1 VTIES
6 PSTTESP
13 STPTSLIRTTW
24 TTVLCDS
31 LEKVFPDTDPRRM
44 DATIGFHAFRGETVS
59 IQIAFRPPS
68 LVGGG
73 RLPQVVVDEIAL
85 PDGVRA
91 EVSVVDLVPA
101 TFLAFDGHDAGY
113 LRDMAGLYPDP
124 IRPLG
129 QEAVEPFVGQ
139 WRSFWIDLVVAH
151 DADAS
156 TVPLEITLRT
166 TDGTEIGTHAVDL
179 EIVGESLPALGLV
192 NTHWFHC
199 DGLALHYG
207 VEVFSEEHWAVIDT
221 FMAMAADIGI
231 NSILT
236 PVWTPPLDTPRG
248 AVRLPVQL
256 LGIRAS
262 EHGGYAF
269 DFTNLRRWIGLARAH
284 GIAYLEIAHLF
295 TQWGATA
302 TPAIYVEQ
310 DGVTQRRFGWD
321 VAATDPSYRRLL
333 EALLPELRA
342 VLDEDWVSDR
352 VFFHISDEP
361 HGDQATTYLAA
372 RQSVD
377 DLLDGCTIIDALSD
391 FELYTSG
398 TVPIPV
404 VATDAAEPFLAAGVD
419 PLWLYYCVGQNT
431 DVANRFIGM
440 PSSRNRALGAQLYIT
455 RAAGF
460 LQWGFN
466 FYLSWDSSRVVD
478 PFQTPD
484 AAGGFPAGDPFLV
497 YPGPGGV
504 PWHSLR
510 SRVFAEAVNDV
521 RLMQLVRDVAGDD
534 VVRGIVDPDATLT
547 LKHYSLDPDHYRRMR
562 AALVERVAG

>member
-1 VTIES
+1 
-6 PSTTESP
+6 
-13 STPTSLIRTTW
+13 
-24 TTVLCDS
+24 
-31 LEKVFPDTDPRRM
+31 
-44 DATIGFHAFRGETVS
+44 
-59 IQIAFRPPS
+59 
-68 LVGGG
+68 
-73 RLPQVVVDEIAL
+73 
-85 PDGVRA
+85 
-91 EVSVVDLVPA
+91 
-101 TFLAFDGHDAGY
+101 
-113 LRDMAGLYPDP
+113 
-124 IRPLG
+124 
-129 QEAVEPFVGQ
+129 
-139 WRSFWIDLVVAH
+139 VVAEN
-151 DADAS
+151 ADAA
-156 TVPLEITLRT
+156 TVPLTVTLRT
-166 TDGTEIGTHAVDL
+166 TDGTEIGTHLVEL
-179 EIVGESLPALGLV
+179 EVVAATLPPLGLV
-192 NTHWFHC
+192 NSHWFHC

-207 VEVFSEEHWAVIDT
+207 VDVFSEEHWAIIDR
-221 FMAMAADIGI
+221 FLGIAAEVGI

-256 LGIRAS
+256 LGIRES
-262 EHGGYAF
+262 DDGGYVF
-269 DFTNLRRWIGLARAH
+269 DFANVRRWISLARNH

-302 TPAIYVEQ
+302 TPAIYVER
-310 DGVTQRRFGWD
+310 DGVTERRFGWD
-321 VAATDPSYRRLL
+321 VPATDSSYRRLL
-333 EALLPELRA
+333 EALVPELRA
-342 VLDEDWVSDR
+342 VLDEAWGSD

-361 HGDQATTYLAA
+361 HGDQATTYRVA
-372 RQSVD
+372 RQVVD

-404 VATDAAEPFLAAGVD
+404 VATDAAEPFLEAGVD
-419 PLWLYYCVGQNT
+419 PLWLYYCVGQNR

-440 PSSRNRALGAQLYIT
+440 PSSRNRALGAQLYVT
-455 RAAGF
+455 GAAGF

-497 YPGPGGV
+497 YPGPDGV

-521 RLMQLVRDVAGDD
+521 RLMQMLRDLAGDD
-534 VVRGIVDPDATLT
+534 AVRGIVDPDATLT

-562 AALVERVAG
+562 ASLVERLTAVVRGRRAR

>member
-1 VTIES
+1 VTIAAPLRDPQS
-6 PSTTESP
+6 V
-13 STPTSLIRTTW
+13 RTAW

-31 LEKVFPDTDPRRM
+31 LEKVFPDTEPRAI
-44 DATIGFHAFRGETVS
+44 DTTIGFHALRGETVS
-59 IQIAFRPPS
+59 VQVAFLPPS
-68 LVGGG
+68 LIGGG
-73 RLPQVVVDEIAL
+73 RVPHVVVDEIAL
-85 PDGVRA
+85 PAGIRA
-91 EVSVVDLVPA
+91 EVGVVDLVPA

-113 LRDMAGLYPDP
+113 LRDTAGLYPDP

-129 QEAVEPFVGQ
+129 TDAVQPFVGQ
-139 WRSFWIDLVVAH
+139 WRAIWIDVAVAA
-151 DADAS
+151 DADPA
-156 TVPLEITLRT
+156 TVPLTITLRT
-166 TDGTEIGTHAVDL
+166 VDGAEIGTHTIDL
-179 EIVGESLPALGLV
+179 EVVPETLPPLGLV

-207 VEVFSEEHWAVIDT
+207 VDVFSEEHWAIIDR
-221 FMAMAADIGI
+221 FLGMAAEIGI

-256 LGIRAS
+256 LGIRDTGA
-262 EHGGYAF
+262 GAYTF
-269 DFTNLRRWIGLARAH
+269 DFTHVRRWISLARKH
-284 GIAYLEIAHLF
+284 GIAHLEIAHLF

-302 TPAIYVEQ
+302 TPAVYVEH

-321 VAATDPSYRRLL
+321 VAATDPSYRGFL

-342 VLDEDWVSDR
+342 VLDEEWGLDH

-372 RQSVD
+372 RQTVD
-377 DLLDGCTIIDALSD
+377 DLLEGCTIIDALSD

-404 VATDAAEPFLAAGVD
+404 VATDAAEPFLEAGVD

-431 DVANRFIGM
+431 DVANRFVAM
-440 PSSRNRALGAQLYIT
+440 PSSRNRALGAQLYLT
-455 RAAGF
+455 GAAGF

-466 FYLSWDSSRVVD
+466 FYLSWDSSRVID

-504 PWHSLR
+504 PWHSIR
-510 SRVFAEAVNDV
+510 SRVFAEAMNDV
-521 RLMQLVRDVAGDD
+521 RLMQLVRDRAGDD
-534 VVRGIVDPDATLT
+534 VVRGIVDPDATVTLT
-547 LKHYSLDPDHYRRMR
+547 HYSLDPDHYRRMR
-562 AALVERVAG
+562 AALVETLS

>member
-1 VTIES
+1 VTTAS
-6 PSTTESP
+6 PLRDP
-13 STPTSLIRTTW
+13 QPVRTTW

-31 LEKVFPDTDPRRM
+31 LEKVFPDTEPRAI
-44 DATIGFHAFRGETVS
+44 DSTIALHAFRGETVS
-59 IQIAFRPPS
+59 VQVAFLPPS
-68 LVGGG
+68 LIGGG
-73 RLPQVVVDEIAL
+73 RNPHVVVDDIAV
-85 PDGVRA
+85 PTGIRA
-91 EVSVVDLVPA
+91 EVGVVDLVPV
-101 TFLAFDGHDAGY
+101 TFVAFDGHDAGY
-113 LRDMAGLYPDP
+113 LRDTAGMYPDP

-129 QEAVEPFVGQ
+129 RGDAVQPFVGQ
-139 WRSFWIDLVVAH
+139 WRAIWIDVVVG
-151 DADAS
+151 ADAAAA
-156 TVPLEITLRT
+156 TVPLTITLRT
-166 TDGTEIGTHAVDL
+166 SDGAEVGTHTLDL
-179 EIVGESLPALGLV
+179 VVVGATLPPLELV

-207 VEVFSEEHWAVIDT
+207 VEVFSEEHWAIIDR
-221 FMAMAADIGI
+221 FLGMAAEIGI

-256 LGIRAS
+256 LGIRDT
-262 EHGGYAF
+262 GDGTYAF
-269 DFTNLRRWIGLARAH
+269 DFTNVRRWIALARKH
-284 GIAYLEIAHLF
+284 GIVYLEIAHLF

-302 TPAIYVEQ
+302 TPAVYVER
-310 DGVTQRRFGWD
+310 DGVTERRFGWD
-321 VAATDPSYRRLL
+321 VPATDPSYRRFL

-342 VLDEDWVSDR
+342 VLDAEWGLGQ

-372 RQSVD
+372 RQTVD
-377 DLLDGCTIIDALSD
+377 DLLEGATIIDALSD
-391 FELYTSG
+391 FELYASG

-404 VATDAAEPFLAAGVD
+404 VATDAAEPFLEAGVD

-440 PSSRNRALGAQLYIT
+440 PSSRNRALGAQLYLT
-455 RAAGF
+455 GAAGF

-504 PWHSLR
+504 PWHSVR

-521 RLMQLVRDVAGDD
+521 RLMQLVRDHAGDD
-534 VVRGIVDPDATLT
+534 VVRGIVDPDATST

-562 AALVERVAG
+562 AALVERLA

>member
-1 VTIES
+1 
-6 PSTTESP
+6 
-13 STPTSLIRTTW
+13 
-24 TTVLCDS
+24 
-31 LEKVFPDTDPRRM
+31 M

-59 IQIAFRPPS
+59 VQIAVRPPS

-73 RLPQVVVDEIAL
+73 RLPHVLLDKIAL
-85 PDGVRA
+85 PAGVRA
-91 EVSVVDLVPA
+91 EVGVVDLVPA

-113 LRDMAGLYPDP
+113 LRDTAGLYPDP

-129 QEAVEPFVGQ
+129 HEPVEPFVGQ
-139 WRSFWIDLVVAH
+139 WRAFWIDFVVAD

-156 TVPLEITLRT
+156 TVSVAITLRT
-166 TDGTEIGTHAVDL
+166 TDGAEIGTHAVDL
-179 EIVGESLPALGLV
+179 EIIGEILPALGLV

-207 VEVFSEEHWAVIDT
+207 VEVFSEEHWAIIDR
-221 FMAMAADIGI
+221 FMGMAADIGI

-236 PVWTPPLDTPRG
+236 PVWTPPLDTPHG

-256 LGIRAS
+256 LGIRWS
-262 EHGGYAF
+262 SSGGYAF
-269 DFTNLRRWIGLARAH
+269 DFTNVRRWISLAHAH

-295 TQWGATA
+295 TQWGATS

-342 VLDEDWVSDR
+342 VLDEAWGRDR

-372 RQSVD
+372 RQTVD

-440 PSSRNRALGAQLYIT
+440 PSSRNRALGAQLYVT
-455 RAAGF
+455 GAAGF

-466 FYLSWDSSRVVD
+466 FYLSWDSSRVID

-497 YPGPGGV
+497 YPGPGCV

-562 AALVERVAG
+562 AALADRLAG